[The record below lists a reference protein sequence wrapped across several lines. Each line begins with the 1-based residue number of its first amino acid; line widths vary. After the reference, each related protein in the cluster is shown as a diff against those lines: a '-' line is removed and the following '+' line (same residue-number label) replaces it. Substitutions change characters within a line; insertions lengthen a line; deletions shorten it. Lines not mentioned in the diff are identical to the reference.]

1 MARAGSINFQVANII
16 REHNGISKSKLER
29 RNESGLKSENNQK
42 VSDLFH
48 SYKSLD
54 NARNNLTN
62 LAIFAKENHSIK
74 DMSKIDINTV
84 KDWINSKD
92 IVYRTAS
99 NYLSEL
105 NKVSE
110 HFSFDR
116 NEIKELRLN
125 LKNNVLK
132 DNKTGTLA
140 QQTRSYKNL
149 DKIALKDSNSQLAFE
164 LQRDLG
170 LRVKEATQ
178 INLERQLK
186 DNILTITQK
195 GGKLT
200 QKEISP
206 TLTSKLR
213 ENAVQ
218 GIYSINS
225 RTYTRHLKEAIEK
238 SGQKWSGTHGM
249 RHSYAQSQLEAGKT
263 KLEVSQEM
271 GHNREEITD
280 TYLR

>member
-1 MARAGSINFQVANII
+1 MARAGSINFQVSNII
-16 REHNGISKSKLER
+16 KAHNGISKSKLET
-29 RNESGLKSENNQK
+29 RNESKLKGENNQK

-54 NARNNLTN
+54 NARNDLTN
-62 LAIFAKENHSIK
+62 LAKFAKENHNIK
-74 DMSKIDINTV
+74 DMSKIDINIV

-92 IVYRTAS
+92 VVYRTAS

-116 NEIKELRLN
+116 NEIKELRSD
-125 LKNNVLK
+125 LKNNLE
-132 DNKTGTLA
+132 KTGAFA

-149 DKIALKDSNSQLAFE
+149 DKIILNDPKSQLAFE

-170 LRVKEATQ
+170 LRVKEATH
-178 INLERQLK
+178 INLERQLN

-206 TLTSKLR
+206 TLVSKIK
-213 ENAVQ
+213 ENAAQ
-218 GIYSINS
+218 GIYSVNS
-225 RTYTRHLKEAIEK
+225 RTYTRNLKIAIEK
-238 SGQKWSGTHGM
+238 SGQKWTGTHGM

>member
-54 NARNNLTN
+54 NARNDLTN
-62 LAIFAKENHSIK
+62 LAKFAKENHSIK

-116 NEIKELRLN
+116 NEIKELRSD
-125 LKNNVLK
+125 LKNNLE
-132 DNKTGTLA
+132 KTGAFA

-149 DKIALKDSNSQLAFE
+149 DKIILNDPKSQLAFE

-170 LRVKEATQ
+170 LRVKEATH
-178 INLERQLK
+178 INLERQLNN
-186 DNILTITQK
+186 NILTITQK
-195 GGKLT
+195 GGKLIE
-200 QKEISP
+200 KELNPSLIS
-206 TLTSKLR
+206 KIK
-213 ENAVQ
+213 ENAIN
-218 GIYSINS
+218 GIYSINMKTYS
-225 RTYTRHLKEAIEK
+225 RNLEKAITK
-238 SGQKWSGTHGM
+238 SGQKWTGTHGM
-249 RHSYAQSQLEAGKT
+249 RHSYAQNQLEAGKT
-263 KLEVSQEM
+263 KSEVSQEM